1 MDEPALH
8 VTCDDPDPGLS
19 AGGAPG
25 EEPDVR
31 ALGFEAL
38 SMSAAILDADGTIR
52 ATNMS
57 WRLFSRLNGAPEPGA
72 WVGTSYFDP
81 CRAAVARGDAEA
93 ADAER
98 AMEGIRAVCEG
109 RRDVF
114 EMEYPCPSPDEE
126 RWFLLR
132 ASPLPGRHAGA
143 VVSHLDVTRRKRLE
157 QRLEHSAS
165 HDPLTGFPNRRLLH
179 DRLSVALA
187 RRRGDAGAVAVL
199 FCDLDGFKAVNDTLG
214 HADGD
219 DLLSMAAARL
229 AGGRRRVR
237 RGLRPG
243 RLARPRGPGRPHRS
257 RVRRSVPAGH
267 PLRPGGNQ
275 RRLGRRPPGRG
286 PPSRS
291 RRRRPAHVRAQSG
304 QAGRRPL
311 TLTDAHWGRE
321 AAGVS
326 GRLPVSG

>member
-1 MDEPALH
+1 MDEPAVH
-8 VTCDDPDPGLS
+8 VPCDDPETGLS
-19 AGGAPG
+19 TGGAPG

-52 ATNMS
+52 AANMS
-57 WRLFSRLNGAPEPGA
+57 WRLFSCLNGGPETGA

-93 ADAER
+93 ADAEL
-98 AMEGIRAVCEG
+98 AMQGIRAVCEG

-132 ASPLPGRHAGA
+132 ASPLPGRNAGA

-229 AGGRRRVR
+229 EGAVRSGDSLGRVGGDEFAVVCDPADSLDPGDLAARIEAAFAAPFQLGTHSVQV
-237 RGLRPG
+237 GISVGWAVGRPG
-243 RLARPRGPGRPHRS
+243 EDPRAVLAAADRHMYERKAAKRGAPR
-257 RVRRSVPAGH
+257 
-267 PLRPGGNQ
+267 
-275 RRLGRRPPGRG
+275 
-286 PPSRS
+286 
-291 RRRRPAHVRAQSG
+291 
-304 QAGRRPL
+304 
-311 TLTDAHWGRE
+311 
-321 AAGVS
+321 
-326 GRLPVSG
+326 